1 MSDVPGRP
9 EVLLV
14 KRKAEFTL
22 VDIYTTLQLSCVKF
36 YRVSARCVFITSCK
50 HFSRLSLCHLFWLAC
65 VTGVIFSRF
74 SGEQRQA
81 RSEQGVP
88 ARHLRRRKAL
98 LARFARLPSLVRKRE
113 KITPVMQANSDRL
126 TSQVHN

>member
-22 VDIYTTLQLSCVKF
+22 VDIYTTPATILCKILSSFRAMRFYYVLQAF
-36 YRVSARCVFITSCK
+36 F
-50 HFSRLSLCHLFWLAC
+50 RLSLCHLFWLAC
-65 VTGVIFSRF
+65 VTGLIFSRF

-81 RSEQGVP
+81 RSERGAP

-98 LARFARLPSLVRKRE
+98 LARFARFPSLVRKRE